1 MSFGS
6 GDKLGKS
13 STAFT
18 PHTLVAQKKKEKE
31 KDVTGTSAHYVRRA
45 AGLLILEYQEH
56 SDEEILKG
64 S

>member
-18 PHTLVAQKKKEKE
+18 PHTLVAQKKKE